1 MNRISYL
8 CVLILAL
15 LASGVD
21 VQGKPVNDCTIFLGG
36 YGEYCAAEFLTAA
49 SLFGIGPIRP
59 GCEVEGCCPGC
70 FPEEAIDW
78 DITLRGTGEERFVLV
93 FEGLTV
99 EDRAALELDGGLA
112 WLNDSDS
119 LLIEGRGGV
128 ISGFKQAYDEENYPA
143 ARLYIDAD
151 SSAYDGETVSF
162 SVVQKIA
169 GYTVQQ
175 GSITA
180 VLASC
185 GPSSS
190 PYDEVYLSNNAE
202 SPLSCLIG
210 IRSLLIVDGYR
221 GPSLPGIYAEY
232 INDESHRLSRSIQI
246 ENLKPSPYSYW
257 GVPTYHD
264 LFVLSRYNGMAL
276 EKMNWTTNPG
286 DVKIINLPNPAPLP
300 VTIWII
306 HDNDDNPDDNI
317 NDIKTGAEN
326 DIIWANTYYNL
337 EKTGIVFDYRI
348 IDLSE
353 DSDASTVIP
362 SDIPSDSSLSDWCET
377 ERNNMVFRDNY
388 SHSKAVNVYYVKA
401 NDTGKTC
408 SPNEDGYPDYN
419 VIFIG
424 TGNTTPTLAHELGHA
439 LGLYPVDNGGHP
451 EATNSFSDTIKE
463 KFGYY
468 NIMNGGGANR
478 KRFTAGQAI
487 RMNISARS
495 QLYKLRWAGLGYDC
509 GDPQDHSNQCPRL
522 WLDPG

>member
-1 MNRISYL
+1 MCKGNQSMIVPFSW
-8 CVLILAL
+8 
-15 LASGVD
+15 
-21 VQGKPVNDCTIFLGG
+21 GG

-70 FPEEAIDW
+70 SPEEAIDW
-78 DITLRGTGEERFVLV
+78 DITLRGTGGEQFMLV
-93 FEGLTV
+93 FEGLTF
-99 EDRAALELDGGLA
+99 EARTALELGDGLA

-128 ISGFKQAYDEENYPA
+128 IRGFEQTYDEENYPA

-151 SSAYDGETVSF
+151 SSAYDGETVSI
-162 SVVQKIA
+162 SVVQRIA

-175 GSITA
+175 GSMTA

-185 GPSSS
+185 GPSTG

-202 SPLSCLIG
+202 RPLSCLRG

-221 GPSLPGIYAEY
+221 GPSLPGIYAED
-232 INDESHRLSRSIQI
+232 INDEPHRLSRSIRI
-246 ENLKPSPYSYW
+246 ENLKPSPYWNW

-264 LFVLSRYNGMAL
+264 LFVLSRYDGMAL
-276 EKMNWTTNPG
+276 EKMNWTPNPG

-306 HDNDDNPDDNI
+306 HDNDDNADNI
-317 NDIKTGAEN
+317 NGIKTGAEN

-353 DSDASTVIP
+353 DASIVIEP
-362 SDIPSDSSLSDWCET
+362 TNCTDSCNDLGAWCET
-377 ERNNMVFRDNY
+377 ARTDSAFRDSY
-388 SHSKAVNVYYVKA
+388 SQSNAVNVYYVNYSA
-401 NDTGKTC
+401 TGITC
-408 SPNEDGYPDYN
+408 SPGEDGYPDYN

-439 LGLYPVDNGGHP
+439 LGLWPSNEGGHP

-463 KFGYY
+463 KFGGDS
-468 NIMNGGGANR
+468 NIMNGGGPLRN
-478 KRFTAGQAI
+478 RFTAGQAI
-487 RMNISARS
+487 RMNISNRS

-509 GDPQDHSNQCPRL
+509 GDPQDYGNQCPRL
-522 WLDPG
+522 WLDLR